1 MNLFKKINYIFD
13 TKQKTKLVLLL
24 FLILIGSLF
33 ELIGVSAILPL
44 VNIAMQPDVIKN
56 NEYFRMAADWFH
68 LETVNEFVLFLALFL
83 AILYIVK
90 NVYLVLYRNYQY
102 KFTYNTNRTISLK
115 LMNCYLH
122 QDYLF
127 HVAHNVAELQRNIS
141 TDVSQFIS
149 TVSAVINITVEG
161 VTCLLLIALLVAT
174 DIATTVIV
182 IGILSVAILI
192 YWSIT
197 RKLQLKY
204 GVQARSASADLNK
217 WLLQAFAGIKE
228 IKVMNREQFFLNNY
242 DEAYQKNISANRKYN
257 IITMLPK
264 HAIET
269 IVICSVLLTMSIRI
283 LQGTDIK
290 EFLTSLVVFAAA
302 AVRMLPSFNRITEYI
317 GTISFNKSGVEN
329 VFKDL
334 KEIENLEIKSAQQRH
349 DIEKLQLQKKI
360 IVEHLDFSYPNTSK
374 KIFDNASIEIQK
386 NKSVAFVGSSGAG
399 KTTLADIII
408 GVLEPDAGH
417 VYVDGFDVFTH
428 LDAWHKTIGYIPQMI
443 YLMDDTIRA
452 NVVFGIK
459 EDRIDDEKV
468 WKALERAEIAEFVRG
483 LEDGIYTRIGDRGV
497 RLSGGQ
503 RQRLGIARALYEEP
517 DVLILDEATSAL
529 DNETEAAVM
538 ESIDSLHGKTTL
550 IIIAHRLSTIQNC
563 DEIYEVKDGKIV
575 LKEKKTI
582 SKGDLDEEDSS
593 QSAE

>member
-1 MNLFKKINYIFD
+1 MNLVKKIEYIFD
-13 TKQKTKLVLLL
+13 ARQKTKLVILL

-33 ELIGVSAILPL
+33 ELVGVSAILPL
-44 VNIAMQPDVIKN
+44 IDIAMQPDAITSNQYYMMVS
-56 NEYFRMAADWFH
+56 DWFQ
-68 LETVNEFVLFLALFL
+68 LKTMNEFILFFAMTL
-83 AILYIVK
+83 IVLYIVK
-90 NVYLVLYRNYQY
+90 NIYLISYKNYQY
-102 KFTYNTNRTISLK
+102 KFTYNMNRAISLK

-141 TDVSQFIS
+141 TDVSQFIN
-149 TVSAVINITVEG
+149 TLSAVINIMVEG
-161 VTCLLLIALLVAT
+161 VTCLLLVALLVMT
-174 DIATTVIV
+174 DFMTTLIV
-182 IGILSVAILI
+182 VGILSVAILI
-192 YWSIT
+192 YWRIT
-197 RKLQLKY
+197 RNLQLSY
-204 GVQARSASADLNK
+204 GVQARSAGADLNK

-228 IKVMNREQFFLNNY
+228 IKVMNREQFFLDHY

-257 IITMLPK
+257 VITMLPK
-264 HAIET
+264 HVIET
-269 IVICSVLLTMSIRI
+269 IVICSVLMTMSIRI
-283 LQGTDIK
+283 LQGVDIK

-302 AVRMLPSFNRITEYI
+302 AIRMLPSFNRITEYI

-334 KEIENLEIKSAQQRH
+334 KEIENLEVKSARQRH
-349 DIEKLQLQKKI
+349 DIEKLQLQKEIK
-360 IVEHLDFSYPNTSK
+360 VDNLYFAYPNTK
-374 KIFDNASIEIQK
+374 VNIFENASIVIQK

-408 GVLEPDAGH
+408 GVLEPDEGH
-417 VYVDGFDVFTH
+417 VYVDGIDVFLH
-428 LDAWHKTIGYIPQMI
+428 LDAWHKSIGYIPQMI

-452 NVVFGIK
+452 NVVFGIS
-459 EDRIDDEKV
+459 EDEIDDDKV
-468 WKALERAEIAEFVRG
+468 WKALERAEIADFVRS
-483 LEDGIYTRIGDRGV
+483 LENGIYTKIGDRGI

-517 DVLILDEATSAL
+517 EVLILDEATSAL

-563 DEIYEVKDGKIV
+563 DEIYEVKDGRIR
-575 LKEKKTI
+575 LK
-582 SKGDLDEEDSS
+582 DE
-593 QSAE
+593 